1 MNDFIQSPE
10 VRWSDLD
17 PNFHLRHSVYYDFG
31 ASIRI
36 AFLTLNGI
44 TPARML
50 EYNIGPV
57 LFREECIFK
66 KEIRF
71 GDRVTINIKLD
82 KLTKDFSRWS
92 MVHEIIKND
101 GIPAAL
107 ITIDGAWIDTQ
118 KRKLAV
124 PPAIFNTAF
133 DLIPKTDAFQLT

>member
-10 VRWSDLD
+10 IRWSDLD

-57 LFREECIFK
+57 LFREECVFK

-71 GDRVTINIKLD
+71 GDKVTINIKLD
-82 KLTKDFSRWS
+82 KLK
-92 MVHEIIKND
+92 
-101 GIPAAL
+101 
-107 ITIDGAWIDTQ
+107 
-118 KRKLAV
+118 
-124 PPAIFNTAF
+124 
-133 DLIPKTDAFQLT
+133 